1 MLSAAIRVIAR
12 SATIQLEEIAALSA
26 TSSNSNKG
34 KGKAVDQ
41 PIETLTESSERCKAE
56 YTGSTLTAHLAEFCE
71 DRLSPLDRLIHQAP
85 RSPPPPAPPTHP
97 DRHIEAEQ
105 SRTKGISPSAPAP
118 VKRYKPMIGNSYS
131 KPPTT
136 HPPNSVGSSLD
147 ELIRNSPRTPP
158 PPAPS
163 THPDRHIEAELSRNK
178 RKDASSSTSSITLI
192 RSNIERQRVEK
203 EKKINRPKPKS
214 IGDKGGLSLD
224 QLIRNSPH
232 TLPPAA
238 PSTHPDRKIEKES
251 ATKPGNLEP
260 IPKSSP
266 PPQEVRPDVME
277 AVKPNS
283 ETPKPLEDVKSDMVK
298 DVNIIL
304 ENSNPPKEQLAT
316 SPLLSEA
323 ATTADPIDTVDG
335 IENLGADPTT
345 IKSQIDEDDIPV
357 VLRASKVP
365 SSRLGRLFH
374 YGSLAASLSIGAAS
388 ESIRRTTG
396 GTKNSGSVFM
406 SDANIRRLVATL
418 GRMRGAALKL
428 GQFMSIQDNHMLPP
442 EIEKV
447 LQQVQ
452 AHANYMPDWQMEKV
466 MREEFGSEWQ
476 SLFSSFDR
484 TPIASASIGQVHRAT
499 LASDSTAVAVKIQ
512 FPGVASSIES
522 DLNNLSLLLRSS
534 ALLPKGLYLQNTI
547 AVMRRELQDECDYV
561 KEASAGRR
569 FEDFLKDDT
578 YFDVPKVIE
587 EATTGKILTTQW
599 MDGKPL
605 SRVKGLSQET
615 RDRIGTNILRLCLME
630 LFQFRFMQ
638 TDPNWANFLY
648 TTTNSVGPNGEGIQ
662 LIDFGASREY
672 TKEFMDGWYRLLKSC
687 LEGDR
692 VKMKEESLSLGYL
705 TGEENDVMVEAHLD
719 SMALVASPFSYPG
732 KYPFAQQTITDSIR
746 GLIPI
751 MLKHRLTPPPQET
764 YSLNRKLSGAF
775 LMCAKLGANV
785 DCTKLWE
792 DVVGGYK
799 EG

>member
-1 MLSAAIRVIAR
+1 MLSAAIRVVAR
-12 SATIQLEEIAALSA
+12 SAAIQLEEVAALSA
-26 TSSNSNKG
+26 TTTQHQD
-34 KGKAVDQ
+34 KGKAKEVD
-41 PIETLTESSERCKAE
+41 PEDMETVRAQVQSLSELLEKYQTKSFLSPENASSS
-56 YTGSTLTAHLAEFCE
+56 STLKSPTNNISSGKKE
-71 DRLSPLDRLIHQAP
+71 LSALDKLIQASP
-85 RSPPPPAPPTHP
+85 RSPPPPAPATHPDRFIEAEQRKKAGLRPIPSSSISPPQQYSPVGNSTSTKSHRVPPGGSIGLSLNDLIRASPRQNPPAAPDTHP
-97 DRHIEAEQ
+97 DRHIQAEQ
-105 SRTKGISPSAPAP
+105 ARKSRILQTSVRPIPPIKTNPQNSPSVPLDVSTRQSAINQPVKELPSPPSSSQLEQTGSPATPDHTIKEDRSVPLPQTAP
-118 VKRYKPMIGNSYS
+118 VEHFEHEESRILD
-131 KPPTT
+131 
-136 HPPNSVGSSLD
+136 SSLAATGKSD
-147 ELIRNSPRTPP
+147 PDVNDFVSP
-158 PPAPS
+158 
-163 THPDRHIEAELSRNK
+163 
-178 RKDASSSTSSITLI
+178 DASSATP
-192 RSNIERQRVEK
+192 IEPVDD
-203 EKKINRPKPKS
+203 IADLGVDPISPKS
-214 IGDKGGLSLD
+214 QLD
-224 QLIRNSPH
+224 
-232 TLPPAA
+232 
-238 PSTHPDRKIEKES
+238 D
-251 ATKPGNLEP
+251 
-260 IPKSSP
+260 
-266 PPQEVRPDVME
+266 
-277 AVKPNS
+277 
-283 ETPKPLEDVKSDMVK
+283 
-298 DVNIIL
+298 
-304 ENSNPPKEQLAT
+304 
-316 SPLLSEA
+316 
-323 ATTADPIDTVDG
+323 
-335 IENLGADPTT
+335 
-345 IKSQIDEDDIPV
+345 DDIPV

-396 GTKNSGSVFM
+396 GNKSGGSVFM

-447 LQQVQ
+447 LHQVQ
-452 AHANYMPDWQMEKV
+452 AHANYMPDWQMERV
-466 MREEFGSEWQ
+466 MRDDFGSEWQ

-499 LASDSTAVAVKIQ
+499 LPDGQEVAVKIQ

-547 AVMRRELQDECDYV
+547 AVMRRELQDECDYIM
-561 KEASAGRR
+561 EAAAGRR
-569 FEDFLKDDT
+569 FSQFLANDD
-578 YFDVPKVIE
+578 YFSVPKVVE
-587 EATTGKILTTQW
+587 EGTTGKVLTTEW

-605 SRVKGLSQET
+605 SRVKDLSQEA

-648 TTTNSVGPNGEGIQ
+648 TTKGGKEGIQ

-692 VKMKEESLSLGYL
+692 SKMKDESLSLGYL
-705 TGEENDVMVEAHLD
+705 TGEENDLMIEAHLD
-719 SMALVASPFSYPG
+719 SMALVASPFSYEG
-732 KYPFAQQTITDSIR
+732 KYPFAKQTITDSIR
-746 GLIPI
+746 SLIPV

-785 DCTKLWE
+785 DCQKLWI
-792 DVVGGYK
+792 DVAGEYK